1 MQKLEGRVRELEQ
14 ELENERRRGVDSQKA
29 VRKLERKVKETVYS
43 GEEDKKNLGRLQERL
58 KNKKK
63 LSMLLKCI
71 KYLLD
76 FNPSRRSASNYFVFF
91 T

>member
-43 GEEDKKNLGRLQERL
+43 GEEDKKNLGRLQGEAFKIYITFNVIYSIIRL
-58 KNKKK
+58 
-63 LSMLLKCI
+63 
-71 KYLLD
+71 
-76 FNPSRRSASNYFVFF
+76 RFF
-91 T
+91 

>member
-43 GEEDKKNLGRLQERL
+43 GEEDKKNLGRLQGEAF
-58 KNKKK
+58 
-63 LSMLLKCI
+63 KCNI
-71 KYLLD
+71 FNYSFKIFLKYLIIFPFLNR
-76 FNPSRRSASNYFVFF
+76 FHR
-91 T
+91 